1 MSNKFSLA
9 TPSKG
14 IKSRFFWL
22 KDFNENLA
30 QGYIKVG
37 YPPILL
43 NQLKEV
49 NMSSIVYMIVT
60 FTMCLYG
67 LYLYGKTFNLEDID
81 QYLSKENQE
90 YLLKNCYYDHSFKK
104 NTLQEIEIMIHRINA
119 QLMDLNEDRLIIRA
133 ELSSKIDSLKALK
146 HKILVDSYNEKLA
159 ELSPD
164 QRALDDWDR
173 F

>member
-1 MSNKFSLA
+1 
-9 TPSKG
+9 
-14 IKSRFFWL
+14 
-22 KDFNENLA
+22 
-30 QGYIKVG
+30 
-37 YPPILL
+37 
-43 NQLKEV
+43 
-49 NMSSIVYMIVT
+49 MSSIVYMIVA
-60 FTMCLYG
+60 FTICLCG
-67 LYLYGKTFNLEDID
+67 LYLYGKMSNLEDID

-90 YLLKNCYYDHSFKK
+90 SLLKNCYYDHSFKK
-104 NTLQEIEIMIHRINA
+104 DTLQEIEIMTHRINA
-119 QLMDLNEDRLIIRA
+119 KLMDLNEDRLIIRA

>member
-37 YPPILL
+37 YPPTLL
-43 NQLKEV
+43 NQLEEV

-67 LYLYGKTFNLEDID
+67 LYLYGKTFKLEDID

-119 QLMDLNEDRLIIRA
+119 QLMDLNKDKLIIKA